1 MSVPLVGLLGTL
13 GRKARPW
20 WRRGLGAVTEAGAQ
34 FTFYLR
40 VAAEIPRAVAD
51 HGRHIVRLVAE
62 ISFGSATLL
71 AGGGTIGVVFAMSFV
86 TGSQIGFEGFRG
98 LDLVGLSPLSGAM
111 SGLVNTREL
120 APVVAGIALAAK
132 VGTGFTAQ
140 LGAMRIAEEIDAL
153 DAMSVRSLRFLVA
166 TRMVAAFIAVI
177 PLYLVG
183 LFASYVA
190 TRFIVVTANGQSGGN
205 YDYYFHLTVPPQ
217 DILLSLA
224 KALVLA
230 MLVTLAHCYY
240 GYTAGGG
247 PEGVGTA
254 AGRAL
259 RTSIV
264 LIMVA
269 DILLSFAFW
278 GVYPTL
284 PGSGAGG

>member
-1 MSVPLVGLLGTL
+1 MTVPAVD
-13 GRKARPW
+13 
-20 WRRGLGAVTEAGAQ
+20 AVTRNLRRVSAGLAEAGAQ
-34 FTFYLR
+34 FTFAVQVLASVPATLR
-40 VAAEIPRAVAD
+40 HHWRQ
-51 HGRHIVRLVAE
+51 IVRLVAE

-71 AGGGTIGVVFAMSFV
+71 AGGGSIGVVFAMSFV
-86 TGSQIGFEGFRG
+86 TGSQIGLEGFRG

-153 DAMSVRSLRFLVA
+153 DAMSIRSLRFLVT
-166 TRMVAAFIAVI
+166 TRMIAAFIAVI

-190 TRFIVVTANGQSGGN
+190 TRLIVVNANGQSPGN
-205 YDYYFHLTVPPQ
+205 YDYYFHLVLPPQ
-217 DILLSLA
+217 DVVLSLL

-230 MLVTLAHCYY
+230 MIVTMVHCYH
-240 GYTAGGG
+240 GYHAYGG
-247 PEGVGTA
+247 PEGVGKA

-264 LIMVA
+264 LIMIA
-269 DILLSFAFW
+269 DILVTFAFW
-278 GVYPTL
+278 GVYPSI
-284 PGSGAGG
+284 PGTGSAQ

>member
-1 MSVPLVGLLGTL
+1 MVFPLTRRLS
-13 GRKARPW
+13 RPAH
-20 WRRGLGAVTEAGAQ
+20 RVHRALAECGAQ
-34 FTFYLR
+34 FTFYAKAIADVP
-40 VAAEIPRAVAD
+40 VAVTR
-51 HGRHIVRLVAE
+51 HWRHIVRLIAE

-71 AGGGTIGVVFAMSFV
+71 AGGGAVGVVFAMSFV
-86 TGSQIGFEGFRG
+86 TGSQIGLEGFRG
-98 LDLVGLSPLSGAM
+98 LDLVGLSPVSGAM

-153 DAMSVRSLRFLVA
+153 EVMSVRSLRFLVT
-166 TRMVAAFIAVI
+166 TRMVAAFVAVI

-190 TRFIVVTANGQSGGN
+190 TRFVVVEVNGQSGGT
-205 YDYYFHLTVPPQ
+205 YDYYFHLVLPPQ
-217 DILLSLA
+217 DIALSLG
-224 KALVLA
+224 KALLLA
-230 MLVTLAHCYY
+230 MIVTMVHCYY
-240 GYTAGGG
+240 GYHASGG
-247 PEGVGTA
+247 PEGVGRA

-269 DILLSFAFW
+269 DILATFAFW
-278 GVYPTL
+278 GVFPTL
-284 PGSGAGG
+284 PGLGAGQ

>member
-1 MSVPLVGLLGTL
+1 MAVPFAGAL
-13 GRKARPW
+13 GRKLAPW
-20 WRRGLGAVTEAGAQ
+20 AHRGLAGIAEAGAQ
-34 FTFYLR
+34 FTFALR
-40 VAAEIPRAVAD
+40 VLLELPAAAAR
-51 HGRHIVRLVAE
+51 HWRHIVRLVAE

-71 AGGGTIGVVFAMSFV
+71 AGGGSVGVVFAMSFV

-98 LDLVGLSPLSGAM
+98 LDLVGLSPLAGAM

-153 DAMSVRSLRFLVA
+153 DAMSIRSLRFLVA
-166 TRMVAAFIAVI
+166 TRMIAAFVAVI

-190 TRFIVVTANGQSGGN
+190 TRLIVVNANGQSGGN
-205 YDYYFHLTVPPQ
+205 YDYYFHLVLPPQ
-217 DILLSLA
+217 DILLSLL

-230 MLVTLAHCYY
+230 MIVTMIHCYY
-240 GYTAGGG
+240 GYTARGG
-247 PEGVGTA
+247 PEGVGIA

-264 LIMVA
+264 LIMIA
-269 DILLSFAFW
+269 DILVSFAFW

-284 PGSGAGG
+284 PGTGAGR